1 MKRKLT
7 ILIFDNDDLGKVK
20 SRKIKTSTI
29 KYAIFFAL
37 LFITISSVSFYFLVS
52 LYTERQMMLSYKKEN
67 ELLKLRIA
75 EYANEMDEIQKKI
88 VAIDQLENEV
98 RNLASKSAPSDRKEL
113 AVGGKEVDLLRDFS
127 AVAERKEKQFF
138 EDLNDKLLALGTKLE
153 KRERSLGELVN
164 FLEEQKLTM
173 MATPSILPVDGWI
186 SSEFGYR
193 ISPFTGRRAF
203 HEGVDIAAN
212 YGSPVKATA
221 KGIVIYAGYKP
232 GYGNLV
238 TIDHGYGYITRY
250 GHNSQLKVKVG
261 DRVSKGQVIAK
272 VGNTGRSTG
281 PHCHYEILVNGI
293 PVNPEKFINS
303 LNVAKQ

>member
-7 ILIFDNDDLGKVK
+7 ILVFDNDDLGKVK
-20 SRKIKTSTI
+20 SKKIKTSTI
-29 KYAIFFAL
+29 KNAAFFTL
-37 LFITISSVSFYFLVS
+37 LFVVISFVSFYFLAS

-75 EYANEMDEIQKKI
+75 EYANEMDKIQKKI
-88 VAIDQLENEV
+88 VSIDQLENEV
-98 RNLASKSAPSDRKEL
+98 RSLANNYTPGDRKEL
-113 AVGGKEVDLLRDFS
+113 GIGGKEVDLLRDFS

-138 EDLNDKLLALGTKLE
+138 EELNDTLLTLGTKLE
-153 KRERSLGELVN
+153 KRERSLEELVN

-173 MATPSILPVDGWI
+173 MATPSILPVEGWI

-193 ISPFTGRRAF
+193 VSPFSNRRAF
-203 HEGVDIAAN
+203 HEGMDIAAN

-232 GYGNLV
+232 GYGNLI
-238 TIDHGYGYITRY
+238 TIDHGYGYVTRY

-261 DRVSKGQVIAK
+261 ERVTKGQVIAK

-281 PHCHYEILVNGI
+281 PHSHYEILVNGI
-293 PVNPEKFINS
+293 PVNPAKFINS
-303 LNVAKQ
+303 MNVAKQ